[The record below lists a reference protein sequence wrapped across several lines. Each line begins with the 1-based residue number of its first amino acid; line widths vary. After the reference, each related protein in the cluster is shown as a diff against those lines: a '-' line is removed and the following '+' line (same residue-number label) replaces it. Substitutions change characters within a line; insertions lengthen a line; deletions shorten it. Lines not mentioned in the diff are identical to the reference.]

1 MKRSRIL
8 LLIVVVVLCLAL
20 ASYLGYYYGYTTA
33 TAERMIVEE
42 TLREEAT
49 KAIEDVKKE
58 AVNAIKAIKEDVA
71 KAIDEAVKAA
81 KAPVYVVGVEPV
93 PGITVDWLTP
103 YEEVL
108 AKLPKAA
115 SVILSNGSKVPSP
128 LNWTSITDPLF
139 PEYTYSPYT
148 AGVYRATATV
158 SLPYG
163 VYCGDPKLLVV
174 TTNVTVMTP
183 LLPYL
188 YPNATPLTDPRYR
201 ALFNQPGTY
210 KSEWV
215 VVDGLNR
222 TYHYY
227 VPSYY
232 NGTQRMPLVISLH
245 GAWSCGLA
253 NLLGAD
259 DYAEK
264 FGFILVCPDSY
275 GYIWNIPGVVTGA
288 NVTIDVNFISKLID
302 VMSEKYNIDTKR
314 VYVVGI
320 SAGGMMATYLALYLP
335 HKIAAVGIISGAL
348 SLAALADA
356 GVKFPRPMTFV
367 ITAGTYELLFGAPF
381 DEHLRARKAVTY
393 LVEQFNCSR
402 TPEVTFWPDPKA
414 KGVYWPPTGE
424 RTAVVRYVYSG
435 GVGGVQVVYFEIIG
449 GGHCWPGGMQYS
461 LPSSVGWVTYH
472 VEAWSDCLWPYLS
485 KCTLP

>member
-108 AKLPKAA
+108 AKLPKTA

-245 GAWSCGLA
+245 GAWSCG
-253 NLLGAD
+253 
-259 DYAEK
+259 
-264 FGFILVCPDSY
+264 
-275 GYIWNIPGVVTGA
+275 
-288 NVTIDVNFISKLID
+288 
-302 VMSEKYNIDTKR
+302 
-314 VYVVGI
+314 
-320 SAGGMMATYLALYLP
+320 
-335 HKIAAVGIISGAL
+335 
-348 SLAALADA
+348 
-356 GVKFPRPMTFV
+356 
-367 ITAGTYELLFGAPF
+367 
-381 DEHLRARKAVTY
+381 
-393 LVEQFNCSR
+393 
-402 TPEVTFWPDPKA
+402 
-414 KGVYWPPTGE
+414 
-424 RTAVVRYVYSG
+424 
-435 GVGGVQVVYFEIIG
+435 
-449 GGHCWPGGMQYS
+449 
-461 LPSSVGWVTYH
+461 
-472 VEAWSDCLWPYLS
+472 
-485 KCTLP
+485 